1 MIMPQVVI
9 PYPAPMGLPYGLAP
23 PTGAPVAIHQTL
35 QSIPNLQPLT
45 NGGLNLDVHQN
56 DLVKLGGLYN

>member
-23 PTGAPVAIHQTL
+23 PTGAPVAIQQTL
-35 QSIPNLQPLT
+35 QSIPNL
-45 NGGLNLDVHQN
+45 
-56 DLVKLGGLYN
+56 

>member
-23 PTGAPVAIHQTL
+23 PTGAPIAMQQTL
-35 QSIPNLQPLT
+35 QGIHNPNSLT

-56 DLVKLGGLYN
+56 DLIKLGGLYN